1 MNKSDEKLDQLLKSA
16 TLIPANANLAERII
30 AESKRDAIA
39 KPLLQKSGL
48 GKEGLIKQVLQNLIF
63 PKPAFALAFSML
75 IGVFVGWQT
84 PDFNISID
92 ATNNTVQLT
101 SVNEE
106 LSSLFLAEVN
116 YYE

>member
-48 GKEGLIKQVLQNLIF
+48 GKEGLIKQVLQNL
-63 PKPAFALAFSML
+63 AFSML